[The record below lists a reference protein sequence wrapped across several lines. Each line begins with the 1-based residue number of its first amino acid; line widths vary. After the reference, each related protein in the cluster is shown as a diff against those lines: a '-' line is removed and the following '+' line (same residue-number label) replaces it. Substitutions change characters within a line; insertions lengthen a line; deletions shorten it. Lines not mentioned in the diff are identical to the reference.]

1 MSLTEVVMGTPPPET
16 TRAALDEVYRQLDHA
31 RVNVSHA
38 DTKAAL
44 LAAGAIPITALLLAA
59 PSLTERVSVSSVFG
73 WAAAG
78 SMLVGIGFLG
88 AAVWPRLTGRTG
100 IRSGARRSPDEIVR
114 TTLRTSTDPE
124 QQLHDAAE
132 ELSMLATLALDKFRR
147 VRAAMTCFAI
157 AAPLMAAAAIGFAVS
172 G

>member
-1 MSLTEVVMGTPPPET
+1 MGTPPPLDTET
-16 TRAALDEVYRQLDHA
+16 ALNEVYRRIDHA
-31 RVNVSHA
+31 RVNVTHA

-59 PSLTERVSVSSVFG
+59 PSLTERISVSSFFG
-73 WAAAG
+73 WSAAA

-88 AAVWPRLTGRTG
+88 AAVWPRLAGRTG
-100 IRSGARRSPDEIVR
+100 IRAGARRSPNEIVE
-114 TTLRTSTDPE
+114 TTLRASHDPE
-124 QQLHDAAE
+124 QQLLDAAE
-132 ELSMLATLALDKFRR
+132 ELSMLATLALAKFRK

-157 AAPLMAAAAIGFAVS
+157 AAPLMAIAAIGFAVS

>member
-1 MSLTEVVMGTPPPET
+1 
-16 TRAALDEVYRQLDHA
+16 
-31 RVNVSHA
+31 
-38 DTKAAL
+38 
-44 LAAGAIPITALLLAA
+44 
-59 PSLTERVSVSSVFG
+59 
-73 WAAAG
+73 
-78 SMLVGIGFLG
+78 MLVGIGFLG

>member
-1 MSLTEVVMGTPPPET
+1 MGTPPPLDTET
-16 TRAALDEVYRQLDHA
+16 ALSEVYRQIDHA
-31 RVNVSHA
+31 RINVTHA

-59 PSLTERVSVSSVFG
+59 PSLTERISVGSVFG
-73 WAAAG
+73 WSAAA

-88 AAVWPRLTGRTG
+88 AAVWPRLAGRTG
-100 IRSGARRSPDEIVR
+100 IRSSAKRSADEIIE
-114 TTLRTSTDPE
+114 TTLRVSNDPE
-124 QQLHDAAE
+124 RQLLDAAE

-147 VRAAMTCFAI
+147 VRAAMACFAV
-157 AAPLMAAAAIGFAVS
+157 AAPLMAIAAIGFAAS

>member
-1 MSLTEVVMGTPPPET
+1 MGTPPPET
-16 TRAALDEVYRQLDHA
+16 TKTALDELKRQIDHA

-59 PSLTERVSVSSVFG
+59 PSLTERISISSVFG
-73 WAAAG
+73 WSAAA

-88 AAVWPRLTGRTG
+88 AAVWPRLAGRTG
-100 IRSGARRSPDEIVR
+100 IRSGARRSPGEIVE
-114 TTLRTSTDPE
+114 TILQASSDPM
-124 QQLHDAAE
+124 QHLHDAAE
-132 ELSMLATLALDKFRR
+132 ELAMLATLALDKFRR